1 MIILVPNIP
10 KVMGQKP
17 ESVQKTDKKGN
28 MLQPVLLKN
37 MPSGDLP
44 RSPKIQSVNAQDQQ
58 RDHSPVQIQ
67 GHGKLRKS
75 GKGNDPGAHPGND
88 RA

>member
-44 RSPKIQSVNAQDQQ
+44 RSPEIQSVNAQDQ
-58 RDHSPVQIQ
+58 RVTILAHIQ
-67 GHGKLRKS
+67 AMIGLRATGRTAGKK
-75 GKGNDPGAHPGND
+75 KKIKI
-88 RA
+88 